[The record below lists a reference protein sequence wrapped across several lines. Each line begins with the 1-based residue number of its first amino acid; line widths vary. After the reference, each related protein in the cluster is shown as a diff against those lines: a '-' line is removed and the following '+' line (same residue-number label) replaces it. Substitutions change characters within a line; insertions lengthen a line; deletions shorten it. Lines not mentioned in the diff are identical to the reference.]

1 MRGILDRAPD
11 CVVETPQRFRLD
23 MRTNR
28 RTLRFHLVVKAV
40 SAAVTLVPDSLPGFS
55 EFFDRHDLDAHRHR
69 LLALKATDD
78 LAEVDH
84 LGDTGI
90 FSRYLSNQFAHDSPP
105 HTLA

>member
-1 MRGILDRAPD
+1 
-11 CVVETPQRFRLD
+11 

-28 RTLRFHLVVKAV
+28 RTLRLRLIVKAV
-40 SAAVTLVPDSLPGFS
+40 SPAIALVPDNLPGS
-55 EFFDRHDLDAHRHR
+55 RGFFDGHDLDAHRHC

-84 LGDTGI
+84 LGDIGI